1 MARPLE
7 TDPYELWKQQGRPG
21 GSFRASQG
29 GAAPGAA
36 PQAPQ
41 AAPMATPQAGG
52 VPSSTDPL
60 AFQAW
65 YNQQQGGNRSEDMAR
80 FIVDPQGNLS
90 GDTLSRWDPYLIR
103 EGPNAGKYR
112 SMRGAEGVFDKPTE
126 CPPGMGPSGGDERNP
141 CTTVG
146 YSTPNPWESGAGAAA
161 SPQAVAAPGAT
172 ADPLQAMLAQVQQTQ
187 PQASPA
193 AATGAVPTVGQSNL
207 QTMQG
212 ALQGLMTQN
221 QAPQVSAGVP
231 KQLGTGWQVGTDGLS
246 QMMQKQQRIAQPQ
259 RGPGVGGASAG
270 RWF

>member
-29 GAAPGAA
+29 GGTLGAV
-36 PQAPQ
+36 PQAPV
-41 AAPMATPQAGG
+41 AAPMATQGG
-52 VPSSTDPL
+52 VPSSNDPL

-80 FIVDPQGNLS
+80 FIVNPDTGGLS

-146 YSTPNPWESGAGAAA
+146 YSTPNPWETGAGATP
-161 SPQAVAAPGAT
+161 SPQAVAAPGMAPH
-172 ADPLQAMLAQVQQTQ
+172 PLQDMMAGIQQAQ
-187 PQASPA
+187 PQVSASA
-193 AATGAVPTVGQSNL
+193 ASSAVPTVGQSNL
-207 QTMQG
+207 QTMQS
-212 ALQGLMTQN
+212 ALQGMLTPN
-221 QAPQVSAGVP
+221 QAPMSAGSGVQ

-246 QMMQKQQRIAQPQ
+246 QMMQKQQRIAQPRAGIGSGQ
-259 RGPGVGGASAG
+259 SAQ

>member
-1 MARPLE
+1 MARPRE

-29 GAAPGAA
+29 GGTLGAV
-36 PQAPQ
+36 PQAPV
-41 AAPMATPQAGG
+41 APPAPTGG
-52 VPSSTDPL
+52 VPSATDPL
-60 AFQAW
+60 AFQSW

-146 YSTPNPWESGAGAAA
+146 YSTPNPWETGAGAAPQA
-161 SPQAVAAPGAT
+161 QAVAAPGMAPN
-172 ADPLQAMLAQVQQTQ
+172 PLQDMMAGIQQAQ
-187 PQASPA
+187 PQASPQMA
-193 AATGAVPTVGQSNL
+193 SSVVPTVGQGNL
-207 QTMQG
+207 QTMQS
-212 ALQGLMTQN
+212 ALQGMLSQN
-221 QAPQVSAGVP
+221 QAPAMAGAGVQ

-246 QMMQKQQRIAQPQ
+246 QMMQKQQRIAQPRAGLGTGQ
-259 RGPGVGGASAG
+259 SAQ